1 MRAAL
6 WPRSLG
12 RSARLST
19 RRRTAAG
26 FGGRPDPTLVG
37 KPRCLGELRLADQLR
52 AGVITVREFESER
65 AALLARL

>member
-12 RSARLST
+12 RSARVSG
-19 RRRTAAG
+19 RRYAG
-26 FGGRPDPTLVG
+26 AGGGGRPDPILAE

-52 AGVITVREFESER
+52 AGVIDADEFKTQR